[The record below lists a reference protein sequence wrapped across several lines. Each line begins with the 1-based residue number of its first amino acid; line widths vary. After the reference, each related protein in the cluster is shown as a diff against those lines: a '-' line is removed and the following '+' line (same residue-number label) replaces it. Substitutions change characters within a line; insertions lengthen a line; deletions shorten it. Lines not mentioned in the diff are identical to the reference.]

1 MKLIGIV
8 FGLAAACT
16 VAVGAQSAQT
26 ESKSKITVKDGQEVS
41 VTGCV
46 EPTAS
51 GTGFMLTHVA
61 DKSGGMHNYM
71 LVSDD
76 SDLAKHVGHR
86 MQLDGKVTDKG
97 DGKVKIETKTKT
109 KVEHGDDKETHSTS
123 EMKGDMAGMRFLGVK
138 SMKMIAASCP

>member
-138 SMKMIAASCP
+138 SMKMIAAACP